1 MVTSSMPLLPYFC
14 NHANMY
20 RRRGGGRHAM
30 CFIPRRFTLQQWY
43 AASQSMQEGLDVMDG
58 MEGIQ
63 QSMAI
68 AGWVGCMWLVLCD
81 LSDFCDF
88 CVCDELVL
96 WVVSLGTGR
105 VPHPG
110 SARKPQPSLLQVLF
124 ANQKL
129 ISDSQKVFFERI
141 RQGRTSLGNNLLEGL
156 PKSENIQLCHLPCLP
171 YTEGLQHIGGS
182 WSVRRSRRTRLC
194 VVLCRLLIVL
204 INQETYIQKH
214 FNECSCLSRLF
225 AFWILFESF

>member
-1 MVTSSMPLLPYFC
+1 
-14 NHANMY
+14 
-20 RRRGGGRHAM
+20 
-30 CFIPRRFTLQQWY
+30 
-43 AASQSMQEGLDVMDG
+43 MQEGLDVMDG

-96 WVVSLGTGR
+96 WVVSLETGR

-129 ISDSQKVFFERI
+129 ISDSQKSLLWKDPSRPNLSRKQSLGRSSQERKYLAPPSSMSSI
-141 RQGRTSLGNNLLEGL
+141 HWRPPTYWRKLERTRESQDTSLRSPLQTLDCLNKPRNIHPKTLQWMFMLESSFCFL
-156 PKSENIQLCHLPCLP
+156 NP
-171 YTEGLQHIGGS
+171 
-182 WSVRRSRRTRLC
+182 
-194 VVLCRLLIVL
+194 
-204 INQETYIQKH
+204 
-214 FNECSCLSRLF
+214 
-225 AFWILFESF
+225 FWIF

>member
-1 MVTSSMPLLPYFC
+1 M
-14 NHANMY
+14 
-20 RRRGGGRHAM
+20 
-30 CFIPRRFTLQQWY
+30 
-43 AASQSMQEGLDVMDG
+43 
-58 MEGIQ
+58 
-63 QSMAI
+63 
-68 AGWVGCMWLVLCD
+68 LCD

-156 PKSENIQLCHLPCLP
+156 PKSENI
-171 YTEGLQHIGGS
+171 
-182 WSVRRSRRTRLC
+182 
-194 VVLCRLLIVL
+194 
-204 INQETYIQKH
+204 
-214 FNECSCLSRLF
+214 
-225 AFWILFESF
+225 